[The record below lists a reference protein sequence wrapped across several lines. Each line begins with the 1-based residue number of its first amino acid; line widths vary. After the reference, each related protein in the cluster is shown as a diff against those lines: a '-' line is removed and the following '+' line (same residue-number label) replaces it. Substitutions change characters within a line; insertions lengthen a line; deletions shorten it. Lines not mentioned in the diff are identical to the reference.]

1 MYDYLVVGAGLFGAV
16 FAHEAKK
23 NGKSV
28 LVIDKRPNIAGNI
41 YTEKVEGINFH
52 KYGAHIFHTNDTGVW
67 NYITQFATFNRFT
80 NSPVANYKGELYS
93 MPFNMYTFNKM
104 WGVVTPEEAA
114 EKIAEEVIY
123 APGKDFTRELVQDAD
138 ALIIRTRTHCNREL
152 LEGSKVKFIATATI
166 GFDHIDTEY
175 CKQAGIEWANAP
187 GCNSASVAQY
197 IQSSLLIW
205 KSLRNKKPDELTIG
219 IIGVGNVGSK
229 VAKVA
234 QDFGMRVLLN
244 DLPREE
250 KEGNIAFTPLEKI
263 AEECDIITFHV
274 PLYKEGK
281 YKTHHLADGNFF
293 RSLQRKPVV
302 INTSRGEVIETNA
315 LLEAINNGTISDAII
330 DVWEHEPEINRELL
344 EKVLI
349 GTPHIAGYSADG
361 KANATRMSLDSI
373 CRFFHL
379 SATYEITPPAPSS
392 PLIEAK
398 DREEALLKMYNP
410 IEDSNRLKSHPELFE
425 TLRGDYPLRREAKAY
440 MQVISNR

>member
-1 MYDYLVVGAGLFGAV
+1 MRVIVDNKIPFIK
-16 FAHEAKK
+16 EA
-23 NGKSV
+23 
-28 LVIDKRPNIAGNI
+28 I
-41 YTEKVEGINFH
+41 
-52 KYGAHIFHTNDTGVW
+52 
-67 NYITQFATFNRFT
+67 
-80 NSPVANYKGELYS
+80 
-93 MPFNMYTFNKM
+93 
-104 WGVVTPEEAA
+104 
-114 EKIAEEVIY
+114 EKIADSVIY
-123 APGKDFTRELVQDAD
+123 TPGRDFTPELVKDAD
-138 ALIIRTRTHCNREL
+138 ALIIRTRTRCNKEL
-152 LEGSKVKFIATATI
+152 LEGSKVRFIATATI

-175 CKQAGIEWANAP
+175 CREAGIAWTNAP

-197 IQSSLLIW
+197 VQSALLLLQQL
-205 KSLRNKKPDELTIG
+205 KGVQLSELTLG

-229 VAKVA
+229 IA
-234 QDFGMRVLLN
+234 QVGQELGMRVLKN
-244 DLPREE
+244 DLPRQD
-250 KEGNIAFTPLEKI
+250 KEGERDFSSLQAL
-263 AEECDIITFHV
+263 AAECDILTFHV

-281 YKTHHLADGNFF
+281 YKTYHLADGNFF

-315 LLEAINNGTISDAII
+315 LLEAINNGTILDAII

-379 SATYEITPPAPSS
+379 NATYEITPPTPSS

-425 TLRGDYPLRREAKAY
+425 TLRGDYPLRREEKAY
-440 MQVISNR
+440 NIIGIK

>member
-1 MYDYLVVGAGLFGAV
+1 MKVIVDNKIPFIK
-16 FAHEAKK
+16 EA
-23 NGKSV
+23 
-28 LVIDKRPNIAGNI
+28 I
-41 YTEKVEGINFH
+41 
-52 KYGAHIFHTNDTGVW
+52 
-67 NYITQFATFNRFT
+67 
-80 NSPVANYKGELYS
+80 
-93 MPFNMYTFNKM
+93 
-104 WGVVTPEEAA
+104 
-114 EKIAEEVIY
+114 EKIADEVIY
-123 APGKDFTRELVQDAD
+123 VPGKDFTASLVKDAD

-152 LEGSKVKFIATATI
+152 LEGSRVRFIATATI

-175 CKQAGIEWANAP
+175 CHQAGIVWKNAP

-197 IQSSLLIW
+197 LQSTLLLTELL
-205 KSLRNKKPDELTIG
+205 KGKKLSEMAIG
-219 IIGVGNVGSK
+219 IVGVGNVGSK
-229 VAKVA
+229 VAEVA
-234 QDFGMRVLLN
+234 RELGMRVLLN
-244 DLPREE
+244 DLPREDEEGSAGFSSLQFLAE
-250 KEGNIAFTPLEKI
+250 K
-263 AEECDIITFHV
+263 CDVLTFHV

-281 YKTHHLADGNFF
+281 YKTYHLADGNFF
-293 RSLQRKPVV
+293 RSLQRRPVV

-315 LLEAINNGTISDAII
+315 LLEAINNGTISDAVI

-379 SATYEITPPAPSS
+379 GATYEITPPAPSS
-392 PLIEAK
+392 SLIEAK
-398 DREEALLKMYNP
+398 DHEEALLKMYNP